1 MSRCSVFGGGGKTR
15 WRNLFGFFDVGGI
28 LEGLIFVIY
37 FEIKR

>member
-1 MSRCSVFGGGGKTR
+1 MTDVRFLVEDEKTR

-28 LEGLIFVIY
+28 LKGLIFVIY